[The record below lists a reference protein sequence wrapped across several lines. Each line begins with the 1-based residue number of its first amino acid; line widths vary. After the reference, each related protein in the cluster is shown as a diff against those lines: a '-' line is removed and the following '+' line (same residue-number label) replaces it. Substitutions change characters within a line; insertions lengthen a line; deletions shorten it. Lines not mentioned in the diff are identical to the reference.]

1 MQMRAKKRWED
12 QTLTGIGRLKART
25 SFFTDSAE
33 RVSLNGNWAFKYLTA
48 PEYSPQGFERGDYDT
63 ADWDSIEVPS
73 CWQLKGYDHM
83 HYTDVLY
90 LFPLN
95 PPYVPTE
102 NPTGIYKRN
111 FEIPTEWMENET
123 ILRFEGVDS
132 AYDVWVNGAHVGYSK
147 VSRLPAEFNI
157 SSYIREGENHV
168 AVRVYKWS
176 DGTYLEDQD
185 MWWFSGIYRNV
196 SLLNVPVH
204 RIEDCRVHADLDD
217 TYTKGCLEADVR
229 LSSESGTLVWS
240 LTDREGNEAAAGSV
254 PAAGQVKISAELE
267 NVHTWTA
274 ETPYLYTLNLS
285 LKDGQQEHRV
295 SIRTGFR
302 RIEVKGNV
310 FTVNGK
316 AILING
322 VNHHDYSPEGG
333 RTVDP
338 EVMRQDIILMKQNNI
353 NAVRFSHYPSI
364 EAIYD
369 YCDEYGLYVID
380 EADLECH
387 GFEWAHVYDMITDN
401 PEWETAYVDRA
412 VRMVARDY
420 NHPSIIMWSLG
431 NESCF
436 GVNFKK
442 EAEAIRA
449 MDSSRLIHYEGDFE
463 AEITDVYSTMYTR
476 LKGLKE
482 IGETKIK
489 HNRPHV
495 HCEYS
500 HAMGNGPGCLAD
512 YQELYRTYDRLQG
525 GFIWEWYDHG
535 IKTVDENGTVTYK
548 YGGNYG
554 DFPTNGNFC
563 IDGLLM
569 PDRTPSPGLVEYK
582 QVICPVSIK
591 KLGDSG
597 DLYAVKNYYDFK
609 TLEGIRLDCTVTD
622 GTDTLAQFTVDGLS
636 TEPGKEEIVTIPH
649 TSLDLKDNRDYYLN
663 ICVKEKEAT
672 SYAPAGHELGLYQ
685 FALPEKR
692 TVCTPRMAGAVRIA
706 QTDTAVTAECSG
718 TEFVFDKVHGSLTSM
733 KRGGE
738 ELLVKG
744 PSLTVDRADIDN
756 DMYKVDDWKNKYFI
770 SRGMEELEYMTVR
783 ELEGKAEIY
792 IQKYFGCYNQAWGFR
807 LAYVYT
813 VYGDG
818 SMDVSLNGKA
828 IRNPE
833 FEPEFLP
840 RIGVEL
846 AVNRAFDTVSWYG
859 MGPGENYCDSRQ
871 AAVMGV
877 YRTTVEGMHTNYVK
891 PQENGH
897 REDVR
902 WLALSGKESGILIK
916 ARESFGINV
925 HDYSTEALRNAA
937 HPCEIRKEDAVI
949 INLDYRH
956 SGLGSNSCGQEQTD
970 SCKTGI
976 EDFSMGFSIQAA
988 AKQEAEGL
996 AFVRHC

>member
-1 MQMRAKKRWED
+1 M
-12 QTLTGIGRLKART
+12 
-25 SFFTDSAE
+25 
-33 RVSLNGNWAFKYLTA
+33 
-48 PEYSPQGFERGDYDT
+48 
-63 ADWDSIEVPS
+63 
-73 CWQLKGYDHM
+73 
-83 HYTDVLY
+83 
-90 LFPLN
+90 
-95 PPYVPTE
+95 
-102 NPTGIYKRN
+102 
-111 FEIPTEWMENET
+111 
-123 ILRFEGVDS
+123 
-132 AYDVWVNGAHVGYSK
+132 
-147 VSRLPAEFNI
+147 
-157 SSYIREGENHV
+157 
-168 AVRVYKWS
+168 
-176 DGTYLEDQD
+176 
-185 MWWFSGIYRNV
+185 
-196 SLLNVPVH
+196 
-204 RIEDCRVHADLDD
+204 
-217 TYTKGCLEADVR
+217 
-229 LSSESGTLVWS
+229 
-240 LTDREGNEAAAGSV
+240 
-254 PAAGQVKISAELE
+254 
-267 NVHTWTA
+267 
-274 ETPYLYTLNLS
+274 
-285 LKDGQQEHRV
+285 
-295 SIRTGFR
+295 
-302 RIEVKGNV
+302 
-310 FTVNGK
+310 
-316 AILING
+316 
-322 VNHHDYSPEGG
+322 
-333 RTVDP
+333 DP

-733 KRGGE
+733 KGRRGAFSE
-738 ELLVKG
+738 R
-744 PSLTVDRADIDN
+744 SL
-756 DMYKVDDWKNKYFI
+756 
-770 SRGMEELEYMTVR
+770 
-783 ELEGKAEIY
+783 
-792 IQKYFGCYNQAWGFR
+792 
-807 LAYVYT
+807 
-813 VYGDG
+813 
-818 SMDVSLNGKA
+818 
-828 IRNPE
+828 
-833 FEPEFLP
+833 
-840 RIGVEL
+840 
-846 AVNRAFDTVSWYG
+846 
-859 MGPGENYCDSRQ
+859 
-871 AAVMGV
+871 
-877 YRTTVEGMHTNYVK
+877 YR
-891 PQENGH
+891 
-897 REDVR
+897 R
-902 WLALSGKESGILIK
+902 SG
-916 ARESFGINV
+916 
-925 HDYSTEALRNAA
+925 
-937 HPCEIRKEDAVI
+937 
-949 INLDYRH
+949 
-956 SGLGSNSCGQEQTD
+956 
-970 SCKTGI
+970 
-976 EDFSMGFSIQAA
+976 
-988 AKQEAEGL
+988 
-996 AFVRHC
+996 

>member
-1 MQMRAKKRWED
+1 
-12 QTLTGIGRLKART
+12 
-25 SFFTDSAE
+25 
-33 RVSLNGNWAFKYLTA
+33 
-48 PEYSPQGFERGDYDT
+48 
-63 ADWDSIEVPS
+63 
-73 CWQLKGYDHM
+73 
-83 HYTDVLY
+83 
-90 LFPLN
+90 
-95 PPYVPTE
+95 
-102 NPTGIYKRN
+102 
-111 FEIPTEWMENET
+111 
-123 ILRFEGVDS
+123 
-132 AYDVWVNGAHVGYSK
+132 
-147 VSRLPAEFNI
+147 
-157 SSYIREGENHV
+157 
-168 AVRVYKWS
+168 
-176 DGTYLEDQD
+176 

-229 LSSESGTLVWS
+229 LSCESGTLEWS
-240 LTDREGNEAAAGSV
+240 LTDREGHEAAAGSV

-622 GTDTLAQFTVDGLS
+622 GTDTLAQFTVDGLN

>member
-1 MQMRAKKRWED
+1 M
-12 QTLTGIGRLKART
+12 
-25 SFFTDSAE
+25 
-33 RVSLNGNWAFKYLTA
+33 
-48 PEYSPQGFERGDYDT
+48 
-63 ADWDSIEVPS
+63 
-73 CWQLKGYDHM
+73 
-83 HYTDVLY
+83 
-90 LFPLN
+90 
-95 PPYVPTE
+95 
-102 NPTGIYKRN
+102 
-111 FEIPTEWMENET
+111 
-123 ILRFEGVDS
+123 
-132 AYDVWVNGAHVGYSK
+132 
-147 VSRLPAEFNI
+147 
-157 SSYIREGENHV
+157 
-168 AVRVYKWS
+168 
-176 DGTYLEDQD
+176 
-185 MWWFSGIYRNV
+185 
-196 SLLNVPVH
+196 
-204 RIEDCRVHADLDD
+204 
-217 TYTKGCLEADVR
+217 
-229 LSSESGTLVWS
+229 
-240 LTDREGNEAAAGSV
+240 
-254 PAAGQVKISAELE
+254 
-267 NVHTWTA
+267 
-274 ETPYLYTLNLS
+274 
-285 LKDGQQEHRV
+285 
-295 SIRTGFR
+295 
-302 RIEVKGNV
+302 
-310 FTVNGK
+310 
-316 AILING
+316 
-322 VNHHDYSPEGG
+322 
-333 RTVDP
+333 
-338 EVMRQDIILMKQNNI
+338 
-353 NAVRFSHYPSI
+353 
-364 EAIYD
+364 
-369 YCDEYGLYVID
+369 
-380 EADLECH
+380 
-387 GFEWAHVYDMITDN
+387 
-401 PEWETAYVDRA
+401 
-412 VRMVARDY
+412 
-420 NHPSIIMWSLG
+420 
-431 NESCF
+431 
-436 GVNFKK
+436 
-442 EAEAIRA
+442 
-449 MDSSRLIHYEGDFE
+449 
-463 AEITDVYSTMYTR
+463 
-476 LKGLKE
+476 
-482 IGETKIK
+482 
-489 HNRPHV
+489 
-495 HCEYS
+495 
-500 HAMGNGPGCLAD
+500 
-512 YQELYRTYDRLQG
+512 
-525 GFIWEWYDHG
+525 
-535 IKTVDENGTVTYK
+535 
-548 YGGNYG
+548 
-554 DFPTNGNFC
+554 
-563 IDGLLM
+563 
-569 PDRTPSPGLVEYK
+569 EYK

-937 HPCEIRKEDAVI
+937 HPCEIRKEDAV
-949 INLDYRH
+949 NYQ
-956 SGLGSNSCGQEQTD
+956 S
-970 SCKTGI
+970 
-976 EDFSMGFSIQAA
+976 
-988 AKQEAEGL
+988 
-996 AFVRHC
+996 

>member
-1 MQMRAKKRWED
+1 
-12 QTLTGIGRLKART
+12 
-25 SFFTDSAE
+25 
-33 RVSLNGNWAFKYLTA
+33 
-48 PEYSPQGFERGDYDT
+48 
-63 ADWDSIEVPS
+63 
-73 CWQLKGYDHM
+73 
-83 HYTDVLY
+83 
-90 LFPLN
+90 
-95 PPYVPTE
+95 
-102 NPTGIYKRN
+102 
-111 FEIPTEWMENET
+111 
-123 ILRFEGVDS
+123 
-132 AYDVWVNGAHVGYSK
+132 
-147 VSRLPAEFNI
+147 
-157 SSYIREGENHV
+157 
-168 AVRVYKWS
+168 
-176 DGTYLEDQD
+176 

-229 LSSESGTLVWS
+229 LSCESGTLEWS
-240 LTDREGNEAAAGSV
+240 LTDREGHEAAAGSV

>member
-1 MQMRAKKRWED
+1 
-12 QTLTGIGRLKART
+12 
-25 SFFTDSAE
+25 
-33 RVSLNGNWAFKYLTA
+33 
-48 PEYSPQGFERGDYDT
+48 
-63 ADWDSIEVPS
+63 
-73 CWQLKGYDHM
+73 
-83 HYTDVLY
+83 
-90 LFPLN
+90 
-95 PPYVPTE
+95 
-102 NPTGIYKRN
+102 
-111 FEIPTEWMENET
+111 
-123 ILRFEGVDS
+123 
-132 AYDVWVNGAHVGYSK
+132 
-147 VSRLPAEFNI
+147 
-157 SSYIREGENHV
+157 
-168 AVRVYKWS
+168 
-176 DGTYLEDQD
+176 
-185 MWWFSGIYRNV
+185 
-196 SLLNVPVH
+196 
-204 RIEDCRVHADLDD
+204 
-217 TYTKGCLEADVR
+217 
-229 LSSESGTLVWS
+229 
-240 LTDREGNEAAAGSV
+240 
-254 PAAGQVKISAELE
+254 
-267 NVHTWTA
+267 
-274 ETPYLYTLNLS
+274 
-285 LKDGQQEHRV
+285 
-295 SIRTGFR
+295 
-302 RIEVKGNV
+302 
-310 FTVNGK
+310 
-316 AILING
+316 
-322 VNHHDYSPEGG
+322 
-333 RTVDP
+333 
-338 EVMRQDIILMKQNNI
+338 
-353 NAVRFSHYPSI
+353 
-364 EAIYD
+364 
-369 YCDEYGLYVID
+369 
-380 EADLECH
+380 
-387 GFEWAHVYDMITDN
+387 
-401 PEWETAYVDRA
+401 
-412 VRMVARDY
+412 
-420 NHPSIIMWSLG
+420 
-431 NESCF
+431 
-436 GVNFKK
+436 
-442 EAEAIRA
+442 

-833 FEPEFLP
+833 FEP
-840 RIGVEL
+840 

-902 WLALSGKESGILIK
+902 WLALSGNESGILIK